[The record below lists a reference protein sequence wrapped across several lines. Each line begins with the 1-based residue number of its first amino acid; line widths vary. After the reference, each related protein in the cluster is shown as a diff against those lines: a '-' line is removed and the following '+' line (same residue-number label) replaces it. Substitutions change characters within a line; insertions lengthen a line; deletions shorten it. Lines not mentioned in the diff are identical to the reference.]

1 MSNDLG
7 ERSFA
12 AVIFDMDGTL
22 VDSTPAVVRSWMTWA
37 QERGIPAE
45 RLLGWHGV
53 PAASI
58 VSALVPPEEVDDALA
73 RITELEVGDVADIVV
88 LPGVLDAFDALVGA
102 HFAIATSCTRDLA
115 DARIGA
121 AQLPSPEVVVTVDD
135 VTHGK
140 PDPEPFLTAAARL
153 GVDPAD
159 CLVVEDAPMGLQAAR
174 SAGCATLAVTTTT
187 PAEELEADLVVAD
200 LSQVRFEV
208 TDGRIRVQ

>member
-187 PAEELEADLVVAD
+187 PAEELDADLVVAD

>member
-187 PAEELEADLVVAD
+187 PAEELEADLVVTD

>member
-58 VSALVPPEEVDDALA
+58 VTALVPTEEVDDALA

-187 PAEELEADLVVAD
+187 PAEELDADLVVAD

>member
-1 MSNDLG
+1 
-7 ERSFA
+7 
-12 AVIFDMDGTL
+12 MDGTL

-58 VSALVPPEEVDDALA
+58 VTALVPPEEVDDALA

-187 PAEELEADLVVAD
+187 PAEELDADLVVAD

>member
-58 VSALVPPEEVDDALA
+58 VTALVPPEEVDDALA

-187 PAEELEADLVVAD
+187 PAEELDADLVVAD

>member
-58 VSALVPPEEVDDALA
+58 VTALVPPEEVDDALA

-187 PAEELEADLVVAD
+187 PAEELEADLVVTD